1 MTSISPAFFM
11 FSENISLDLL
21 KFDYYLI
28 KIVFLCHKDSVFMA
42 NGEPNSLSALLE
54 RIEELKAGLQAL
66 EDEIRD
72 IVRTQGEFPVPQA
85 GGPDIPAGDISD
97 DAPVD
102 ISITGMDLEPV
113 PEAIPADIQPPV
125 QEEAV
130 EIVEDLPEDYHA
142 GQPGIE
148 PADTPEPVEIPEP
161 EDTPEQAE
169 AEAPA
174 EVPAAAWTPEPDL
187 AGEPADTTEPVDIPE
202 PVNIPEPEDIPE
214 PADIPVTID
223 IPETAAAA
231 EPPRKKRGPA
241 PRKALI
247 DTAKADTAVMDV
259 MAEQQAWRTDRPGSK
274 VKNVISAI
282 SLNDRLLLINVLFK
296 EDPVL
301 FQETIAAFNGMDS
314 LEEAVAYVHDRFPDW
329 DLNSE
334 PVYRLMM
341 AVRRKLG

>member
-28 KIVFLCHKDSVFMA
+28 KIVFLWHKDSVFMA

-85 GGPDIPAGDISD
+85 SGPDIPAGDISD

-130 EIVEDLPEDYHA
+130 EIVEDLPED
-142 GQPGIE
+142 
-148 PADTPEPVEIPEP
+148 
-161 EDTPEQAE
+161 TPEQAE

-202 PVNIPEPEDIPE
+202 PADIPEPVEVPEPVDIPE

-223 IPETAAAA
+223 IPETAAAT

-314 LEEAVAYVHDRFPDW
+314 LEEAVAYVHDRFHDW

>member
-1 MTSISPAFFM
+1 MIAT
-11 FSENISLDLL
+11 
-21 KFDYYLI
+21 Y
-28 KIVFLCHKDSVFMA
+28 KDSYFMANMA
-42 NGEPNSLSALLE
+42 NGEPNSLSAMLE

-130 EIVEDLPEDYHA
+130 DIVEDLPEDYHA

-148 PADTPEPVEIPEP
+148 PADTPEPVDIPEP

>member
-1 MTSISPAFFM
+1 
-11 FSENISLDLL
+11 
-21 KFDYYLI
+21 
-28 KIVFLCHKDSVFMA
+28 
-42 NGEPNSLSALLE
+42 
-54 RIEELKAGLQAL
+54 
-66 EDEIRD
+66 
-72 IVRTQGEFPVPQA
+72 
-85 GGPDIPAGDISD
+85 
-97 DAPVD
+97 
-102 ISITGMDLEPV
+102 
-113 PEAIPADIQPPV
+113 
-125 QEEAV
+125 
-130 EIVEDLPEDYHA
+130 
-142 GQPGIE
+142 
-148 PADTPEPVEIPEP
+148 
-161 EDTPEQAE
+161 
-169 AEAPA
+169 
-174 EVPAAAWTPEPDL
+174 
-187 AGEPADTTEPVDIPE
+187 
-202 PVNIPEPEDIPE
+202 VNIPEPEDIPE

-223 IPETAAAA
+223 VPETAAAA

>member
-1 MTSISPAFFM
+1 
-11 FSENISLDLL
+11 
-21 KFDYYLI
+21 
-28 KIVFLCHKDSVFMA
+28 MA

-72 IVRTQGEFPVPQA
+72 IVRTQDRFPAEQTGE
-85 GGPDIPAGDISD
+85 PDIPSSEPED

-161 EDTPEQAE
+161 EDIPEPVDTPEQAE
-169 AEAPA
+169 AEAAA

-187 AGEPADTTEPVDIPE
+187 AGEPADTTEPANIPEPADTTE
-202 PVNIPEPEDIPE
+202 PVNIPEPGDIPE

-223 IPETAAAA
+223 IPETAAAT

>member
-1 MTSISPAFFM
+1 
-11 FSENISLDLL
+11 
-21 KFDYYLI
+21 
-28 KIVFLCHKDSVFMA
+28 MA

-85 GGPDIPAGDISD
+85 SGPDIPAGDISD

-130 EIVEDLPEDYHA
+130 EIVEDLPED
-142 GQPGIE
+142 
-148 PADTPEPVEIPEP
+148 
-161 EDTPEQAE
+161 TPEQAE

-187 AGEPADTTEPVDIPE
+187 AGEPADTTEPA
-202 PVNIPEPEDIPE
+202 NIPEPEDIPE

-341 AVRRKLG
+341 AVRRKLS

>member
-1 MTSISPAFFM
+1 MIAT
-11 FSENISLDLL
+11 
-21 KFDYYLI
+21 Y
-28 KIVFLCHKDSVFMA
+28 KDSYFMA
-42 NGEPNSLSALLE
+42 NGESNALSALLE

-85 GGPDIPAGDISD
+85 SGPDIPVGDISD

-130 EIVEDLPEDYHA
+130 EIVEDLPEDYNA
-142 GQPGIE
+142 GQSGIE
-148 PADTPEPVEIPEP
+148 PADTPEPVDIPEP
-161 EDTPEQAE
+161 EDTPGQAE

-202 PVNIPEPEDIPE
+202 PEDIPE

-223 IPETAAAA
+223 IPETATAAA
-231 EPPRKKRGPA
+231 PTRKKREPA

>member
-1 MTSISPAFFM
+1 
-11 FSENISLDLL
+11 
-21 KFDYYLI
+21 
-28 KIVFLCHKDSVFMA
+28 MA

-148 PADTPEPVEIPEP
+148 PADTPEP

-202 PVNIPEPEDIPE
+202 PADIPEPVEVPEPVDIPE

>member
-1 MTSISPAFFM
+1 MIAT
-11 FSENISLDLL
+11 
-21 KFDYYLI
+21 Y
-28 KIVFLCHKDSVFMA
+28 KDSYFMANMA

-130 EIVEDLPEDYHA
+130 DIVEDLPEDYHA

-148 PADTPEPVEIPEP
+148 PADTPEPVDIPEP

>member
-1 MTSISPAFFM
+1 MIAT
-11 FSENISLDLL
+11 
-21 KFDYYLI
+21 Y
-28 KIVFLCHKDSVFMA
+28 KDSYFMA

-130 EIVEDLPEDYHA
+130 DIVEDLPEDYHA

-148 PADTPEPVEIPEP
+148 PADTPEPVDIPEP

>member
-1 MTSISPAFFM
+1 MA
-11 FSENISLDLL
+11 N
-21 KFDYYLI
+21 
-28 KIVFLCHKDSVFMA
+28 MA

-130 EIVEDLPEDYHA
+130 DIVEDLPEDYHA

-148 PADTPEPVEIPEP
+148 PADTPEPVDIPEP

-187 AGEPADTTEPVDIPE
+187 AGEPAVTTEPVDIPE